1 MTPSSV
7 FPRVTGRSLAR
18 AQCAEGSLIFDSSGR
33 RYIDACGG
41 ALVVGIGHG
50 NHSVIDALA
59 RQQRNVAYVHGT
71 QFTTA
76 ALEEYAAAVAE
87 LLPVPNARIYP
98 VSGGSEAIETALKLA
113 RAYHLARGEKG
124 RHKVVARAG
133 SYHGNSLNALDASG
147 RRPLRAPYEPW
158 LGRTVR
164 VGTPYEYR
172 CTLEQHPRDCGEL
185 LADELEQT
193 ILEQGPESIACFIA
207 EPVTGAAL
215 GAVVPPDD
223 YWSAV
228 ARVCRTHGVLLIAD
242 EVMTGFGRTGSW
254 FACEHWGLEPDI
266 VVTGKGASSGYWPLG
281 FAACSEDVYEAVAT
295 KGFIHGFTHSH
306 SAAGAA
312 VGLAVLEELKEQELV
327 PASRLKGARLKDLL
341 KTRLGRHPCVGD
353 VRGLGLMAGVEL
365 VLDRDTKNPF
375 PRAERV
381 TERLVAAAYERGL
394 LVYPSTGCADGVDG
408 DVVMLG
414 PPFVISEAELEES
427 VELLGAALEAVL
439 PGSKAS
445 AQI

>member
-18 AQCAEGSLIFDSSGR
+18 AQRAEGALIFDAGGK

-41 ALVVGIGHG
+41 AIVVGIGHG
-50 NHSVIDALA
+50 NHSVIEALA

-71 QFTTA
+71 QFTTD

-87 LLPVPNARIYP
+87 RLPLENARVYP

-113 RAYHLARGEKG
+113 RAYHLARGEQG

-172 CTLEQHPRDCGEL
+172 CVLEQHPRNCGEL

-207 EPVTGAAL
+207 EPVAGATL

-228 ARVCRTHGVLLIAD
+228 ARVCRAHGVLLVAD
-242 EVMTGFGRTGSW
+242 EVMTGFGRTGRW

-266 VVTGKGASSGYWPLG
+266 VVAGKGASSGYWPLG
-281 FAACSEDVYEAVAT
+281 FAACAEGVYEAVAK

-312 VGLAVLEELKEQELV
+312 VGLAVLDELKKHELV
-327 PASRLKGARLKDLL
+327 EASRFKGKRLKDLL
-341 KTRLGRHPCVGD
+341 KARLGHHPCVGD

-365 VLDRDTKNPF
+365 VLDQETKEPF

-381 TERLVAAAYERGL
+381 TERLVGAAYERGL
-394 LVYPSTGCADGVDG
+394 LVYPSTGCADGIDG
-408 DVVMLG
+408 DLVMLG
-414 PPFVISEAELEES
+414 PPFVITEAELEES
-427 VELLGAALEAVL
+427 VELLGASLEAVI
-439 PGSKAS
+439 GA
-445 AQI
+445 A